1 MTSLQDKHQQLQ
13 TLLRSYGK
21 VAIAFS
27 GGVDSSLLSYVA
39 HEALGENAVALT
51 ADAPVVPRS
60 EFSDAQ
66 AFCKR
71 YGITQVI
78 CRPNPFTEDEVRFN
92 APNRCYVCKKVIF
105 GSLFE
110 EAAKLGIATI
120 ADGSNLD
127 DLGDYR
133 PGLKALEELQ
143 VKSPLR
149 DAGFTKADI
158 RALSKELGLPTWA
171 KQSNAC
177 LATRFPYGSELTVEK
192 LALVDRAEGALS
204 DMGFTQLRVRVHED
218 IARIEVPVGQMNTIL
233 VDENRIAIVQAL
245 KELGFSYVTLDLSG
259 YRTGSMNEK
268 LTETVLNT
276 GTGQA

>member
-1 MTSLQDKHQQLQ
+1 MSALHNKYRLLQD
-13 TLLRSYGK
+13 LLRSYGN
-21 VAIAFS
+21 VGIAYS

-39 HEALGENAVALT
+39 HEALGDNAVSLT

-60 EFSDAQ
+60 EFADSQ

-71 YGITQVI
+71 YGIRQVI
-78 CRPNPFTEDEVRFN
+78 CHSNPIMMEEVRFN
-92 APNRCYVCKKVIF
+92 VPNRCYACKKVLF

-110 EAAKLGIATI
+110 EAAKLGVETI

-149 DAGFTKADI
+149 EAGFTKADI
-158 RALSKELGLPTWA
+158 RALSRELGLPTWS

-177 LATRFPYGSELTVEK
+177 LATRFPYGTEITAEK
-192 LALVDRAEGALS
+192 LSLVDKAESALS
-204 DMGFTQLRVRVHED
+204 GMGFTQLRVRVHND
-218 IARIEVPVGQMNTIL
+218 IARIEVPAEQIETL
-233 VDENRIAIVQAL
+233 LRDENRTSIVDSL
-245 KELGFSYVTLDLSG
+245 KELGFAYVTLDLAG
-259 YRTGSMNEK
+259 YRTGSMDEK
-268 LTETVLNT
+268 LGTVPSN
-276 GTGQA
+276 A

>member
-1 MTSLQDKHQQLQ
+1 MATLQEKYQTLQDIV
-13 TLLRSYGK
+13 RSYGK

-27 GGVDSSLLSYVA
+27 GGVDSSLLSFVA
-39 HEALGENAVALT
+39 HETLGENAVALT

-60 EFSDAQ
+60 EFAEGKE
-66 AFCKR
+66 FCR
-71 YGITQVI
+71 CFGIKQVI
-78 CRPNPFTEDEVRFN
+78 CQPNPFEKEEVRFN

-105 GSLFE
+105 GSLFN
-110 EAAKLGIATI
+110 EAANLGIDII

-149 DAGFTKADI
+149 EAGFTKADI
-158 RALSKELGLPTWA
+158 RALSRELGLPTWN

-177 LATRFPYGSELTVEK
+177 LATRFPYGTEITVDK
-192 LALVDRAEGALS
+192 LALVDNAESVLS
-204 DMGFTQLRVRVHED
+204 GMGFTQLRVRVHDD
-218 IARIEVPVGQMNTIL
+218 IARIEIPLEQMPMIFEG
-233 VDENRIAIVQAL
+233 ENRVAIVDAL
-245 KELGFSYVTLDLSG
+245 KNLGFAYVTLDLAG

-268 LTETVLNT
+268 L
-276 GTGQA
+276 GK

>member
-1 MTSLQDKHQQLQ
+1 MSTLQKKYRLLQD
-13 TLLRSYGK
+13 LLRSYGK
-21 VAIAFS
+21 VVIAYS

-39 HEALGENAVALT
+39 HETLGDNAVSLT

-60 EFSDAQ
+60 EFADSQ

-71 YGITQVI
+71 YNIRQVV
-78 CRPNPFTEDEVRFN
+78 CHPNPIMMEEVRFN
-92 APNRCYVCKKVIF
+92 VPIRCYVCKKVIF
-105 GSLFE
+105 GSLLE
-110 EAAKLGIATI
+110 EAAKLGVETI

-149 DAGFTKADI
+149 EAGFTKADI
-158 RALSKELGLPTWA
+158 RALSRELGLPTWN

-177 LATRFPYGSELTVEK
+177 LATRFPYGTEITAEK
-192 LALVDRAEGALS
+192 LSLVDKAESALS
-204 DMGFTQLRVRVHED
+204 GMGFTQLRVRVHND
-218 IARIEVPVGQMNTIL
+218 IARIEVPAEQIETL
-233 VDENRIAIVQAL
+233 LRDENRTSIVDAL
-245 KELGFSYVTLDLSG
+245 KELGFAYVTLDLAG

-268 LTETVLNT
+268 LGTVPSN
-276 GTGQA
+276 A

>member
-1 MTSLQDKHQQLQ
+1 MSALHNKYRLLQD
-13 TLLRSYGK
+13 LLRSYGN
-21 VAIAFS
+21 VAIAYS

-39 HEALGENAVALT
+39 HEALGDNAVSLT

-60 EFSDAQ
+60 EFADSQ

-71 YGITQVI
+71 YGIRQVMM
-78 CRPNPFTEDEVRFN
+78 EEVRFN
-92 APNRCYVCKKVIF
+92 APNRCYVCKKVLF

-110 EAAKLGIATI
+110 EAAKLGVEAI

-149 DAGFTKADI
+149 EAGFTKADI
-158 RALSKELGLPTWA
+158 RALSRELGLPTWS

-177 LATRFPYGSELTVEK
+177 LATRFPYGTEITAEK
-192 LALVDRAEGALS
+192 LSLVDKAESALS
-204 DMGFTQLRVRVHED
+204 GMGFTQLRVRVHND
-218 IARIEVPVGQMNTIL
+218 IARIEVPAEQIETL
-233 VDENRIAIVQAL
+233 LRDENRTSIVDAL
-245 KELGFSYVTLDLSG
+245 KELGFAYVTLDLAG
-259 YRTGSMNEK
+259 YRPGSRDEK
-268 LTETVLNT
+268 LGTVPSN
-276 GTGQA
+276 A

>member
-1 MTSLQDKHQQLQ
+1 MSALHNKYRLLQD
-13 TLLRSYGK
+13 LLRSYGN
-21 VAIAFS
+21 VAIAYS

-39 HEALGENAVALT
+39 HGALGDNAVSLT

-60 EFSDAQ
+60 EFADSQ

-71 YGITQVI
+71 YGIRQVI
-78 CRPNPFTEDEVRFN
+78 CHPNPIMMEEVRFN
-92 APNRCYVCKKVIF
+92 APNRCYVCKKALF

-110 EAAKLGIATI
+110 EAAKLGVETI

-149 DAGFTKADI
+149 EAGFTKADI
-158 RALSKELGLPTWA
+158 RALSRELGLPTWS

-177 LATRFPYGSELTVEK
+177 LATRFPYGTEITAQK
-192 LALVDRAEGALS
+192 LSLVDKAESALS
-204 DMGFTQLRVRVHED
+204 GMGFTQLRVRVHND
-218 IARIEVPVGQMNTIL
+218 IARIEVPAVQIETL
-233 VDENRIAIVQAL
+233 LRDENRTSIVDAL
-245 KELGFSYVTLDLSG
+245 KELGFAYVTLDLAG
-259 YRTGSMNEK
+259 YRTGSMDEK
-268 LTETVLNT
+268 LGTVPSN
-276 GTGQA
+276 A

>member
-1 MTSLQDKHQQLQ
+1 MSSLQEKHQALQ
-13 TLLRSYGK
+13 DILRSYGK
-21 VAIAFS
+21 IAIAFS

-60 EFSDAQ
+60 EFEAGKE
-66 AFCKR
+66 FCQS
-71 YGITQVI
+71 YGIKQVI
-78 CRPNPFTEDEVRFN
+78 CHPNPFEKEEVRFN

-105 GSLFE
+105 GSLFD
-110 EAAKLGIATI
+110 AAHDLGIQII

-149 DAGFTKADI
+149 EAGFAKADI
-158 RALSKELGLPTWA
+158 RALSRELGLPTWN

-177 LATRFPYGSELTVEK
+177 LATRFPYGTEVTVEK
-192 LALVDRAEGALS
+192 LALVDKAEEALS
-204 DMGFTQLRVRVHED
+204 GMGFTQLRVRVHDD
-218 IARIEVPVGQMNTIL
+218 IARIEVPVPQMEVL
-233 VDENRIAIVQAL
+233 LRDENRIAIVDAL
-245 KELGFSYVTLDLSG
+245 KELGFAYVTLDLAG

-268 LTETVLNT
+268 L
-276 GTGQA
+276 GK

>member
-1 MTSLQDKHQQLQ
+1 MSALQNKYRLLQD
-13 TLLRSYGK
+13 LLRSYGK
-21 VAIAFS
+21 VAIAYS

-39 HEALGENAVALT
+39 HETLGDNVVSLT

-60 EFSDAQ
+60 EFADSQ

-71 YGITQVI
+71 YDIRQVI
-78 CRPNPFTEDEVRFN
+78 CHPNPFTKEEVRFN

-105 GSLFE
+105 GSLFK
-110 EAAKLGIATI
+110 EAAKLGVEAI

-149 DAGFTKADI
+149 EAGFTKADI
-158 RALSKELGLPTWA
+158 RVLSRELGLPTWN

-177 LATRFPYGSELTVEK
+177 LATRFPYGAEITTEK
-192 LALVDRAEGALS
+192 LSLVDKAESALS
-204 DMGFTQLRVRVHED
+204 GMGFTQLRVRVHND
-218 IARIEVPVGQMNTIL
+218 IARIEVPAEQMEKML
-233 VDENRIAIVQAL
+233 HDENRVAVVAAL
-245 KELGFSYVTLDLSG
+245 KELGFAYVTLDLAG

-268 LTETVLNT
+268 L
-276 GTGQA
+276 GTLPSNA

>member
-1 MTSLQDKHQQLQ
+1 MSTLQKKYRLLQD
-13 TLLRSYGK
+13 LLRSYGK
-21 VAIAFS
+21 VAIAYS

-39 HEALGENAVALT
+39 HETLGDNAVSLT

-60 EFSDAQ
+60 EFADSQ

-71 YGITQVI
+71 YSIRQVI
-78 CRPNPFTEDEVRFN
+78 CHPNPIMMEEVRFN

-105 GSLFE
+105 SSLLE
-110 EAAKLGIATI
+110 EAAKLGVETI

-149 DAGFTKADI
+149 EAGFTKADI
-158 RALSKELGLPTWA
+158 RALSRELGLPTWS

-177 LATRFPYGSELTVEK
+177 LATRFPYGTEITAEK
-192 LALVDRAEGALS
+192 LSLVDKAESVLS
-204 DMGFTQLRVRVHED
+204 GMGFTQLRVRVHND
-218 IARIEVPVGQMNTIL
+218 IARIEVPAEQIETL
-233 VDENRIAIVQAL
+233 LRDENRTSIVDAL
-245 KELGFSYVTLDLSG
+245 KELGFAYVTLDLAG

-268 LTETVLNT
+268 LGTVPSN
-276 GTGQA
+276 A